1 MFLDSLTA
9 ILRKHRIRL
18 QNQEQVGEFE
28 SGTCYHK
35 ATETDALAPGC
46 SAPLVGVMNGGL
58 QAFDNLEFDELWQSY
73 IDMESTIDP
82 QNWGALVSDVENLYQ
97 GSEH

>member
-18 QNQEQVGEFE
+18 QGQEEHAIVAAV
-28 SGTCYHK
+28 
-35 ATETDALAPGC
+35 ATSSRSNAMAHGGVDITA
-46 SAPLVGVMNGGL
+46 SADV
-58 QAFDNLEFDELWQSY
+58 QAFIDWDFDELWQSY

-82 QNWGALVSDVENLYQ
+82 QSWSALVSDIENLHR
-97 GSEH
+97 GSDQ